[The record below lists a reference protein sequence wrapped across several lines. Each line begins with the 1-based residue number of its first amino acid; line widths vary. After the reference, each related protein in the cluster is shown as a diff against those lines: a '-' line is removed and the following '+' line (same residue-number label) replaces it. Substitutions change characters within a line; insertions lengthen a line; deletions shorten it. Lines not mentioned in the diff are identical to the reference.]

1 MSEQIEINLNDN
13 TISGGGPSPE
23 RRSPRGTGATAP
35 PEREGG
41 IRVGATAQDQN
52 FESLGEGV
60 GKGFLSPP
68 VLTFLSILADSST
81 TIRKLFLPLRKLAQV
96 QQNVLAQN
104 NKLAQR
110 SNRNL
115 KFNQTDESKRDES
128 GASIKTPL
136 EEFQANRR
144 SRPIERYDTVPPKR
158 VGFKPR
164 PGSPAPPLTN
174 LKEILTSMRKKHGKG
189 SFQDYQ
195 AHPDAKPPKVS
206 QGKFQHGPLTQ
217 PATKKRSDG
226 GVASIGG
233 MAKMGGKI
241 LLAARL
247 ATGIGVALVGFK
259 LGLDLIKGVFNT
271 LNNTIN
277 AFIRNVGKYSG
288 TIIAANERA
297 KAAKMVASV
306 QAGRQAGG
314 AAAKVIRA
322 KTGTEIA
329 ILKLQATITRIT
341 APFISKV
348 YEFAT
353 TIIKVVEQGF
363 KILKPFFDLMTAGLD
378 WMMDQ
383 FTYFLKLF
391 VEFYNQARWLWW
403 GKKWNL
409 PAPAK
414 PPRGHFKQDIR
425 DILLI

>member
-13 TISGGGPSPE
+13 TISGGGPSSE

-41 IRVGATAQDQN
+41 VRVGATAQDQN

-128 GASIKTPL
+128 GTSIKTPL

-158 VGFKPR
+158 DGFQPR
-164 PGSPAPPLTN
+164 PGSPHPPLTN

-206 QGKFQHGPLTQ
+206 QGKFQHGPLTE

-226 GVASIGG
+226 GVASVG
-233 MAKMGGKI
+233 KMGPRI
-241 LLAARL
+241 LLAAKL
-247 ATGIGVALVGFK
+247 ATGIGVALIGFK
-259 LGLDLIKGVFNT
+259 LGLDLVKGVFNT

-297 KAAKMVASV
+297 KAAKMIASV
-306 QAGRQAGG
+306 REGRRSGG
-314 AAAKVIRA
+314 SAAKVIAA
-322 KTGTEIA
+322 KSGTELA
-329 ILKLQATITRIT
+329 IIKLQATITNIT
-341 APFISKV
+341 APFISKI
-348 YEFAT
+348 YEFST
-353 TIIKVVEQGF
+353 TIINAIEQGF

-378 WMMDQ
+378 WFIEKFNWVVKVIQDGINWVMVHILGRAK
-383 FTYFLKLF
+383 FI
-391 VEFYNQARWLWW
+391 
-403 GKKWNL
+403 WNNNN
-409 PAPAK
+409 
-414 PPRGHFKQDIR
+414 PPPKVNFRKQIK